1 MSVGD
6 HIEEFDG
13 ANNVIDYKG
22 PSDPTA
28 YGICPNHKKASFYK
42 NLYSPR
48 HFFASRGKYVVE
60 RMEKKDAKAES
71 RDESFDFHLD
81 PNRIR
86 KVTEIQLFA
95 DVFSISFE
103 EARQI
108 LTKAGRGCEV

>member
-1 MSVGD
+1 M
-6 HIEEFDG
+6 
-13 ANNVIDYKG
+13 
-22 PSDPTA
+22 
-28 YGICPNHKKASFYK
+28 
-42 NLYSPR
+42 
-48 HFFASRGKYVVE
+48 E
-60 RMEKKDAKAES
+60 RMENKDAKAES